1 MGFGP
6 AQLKKI
12 VVTGL
17 AEVVASERFESSK
30 PLDRGGLP
38 GSAGELSSSA
48 VWFAVDNLGVPNTT
62 RAVTVDFMGDRKY
75 GLGVAPRAFVVS
87 DAVENVL
94 NEMPSEVLVKV
105 DLHLRR
111 NLLGSAAFMHFARPR
126 GTSEIWVSSEEG
138 AERAVSEFRRLYYGP
153 VEEWFARFGSPETLL
168 ENARKPTG
176 VRDYDRVNPNPVLL
190 RAAAVLSVVNGLPQE
205 AADLV
210 DWYLHRDGFHNW
222 DSIDRAEGFD
232 AAMIERFPEYA
243 RARGR

>member
-6 AQLKKI
+6 AQLKEI

-17 AEVVASERFESSK
+17 AEVMASERFEPSK

-38 GSAGELSSSA
+38 GSAGESSSSA

-62 RAVTVDFMGDRKY
+62 KAVTVDFMGDRKR
-75 GLGVAPRAFVVS
+75 GLGVAPWAFVVS

-94 NEMPSEVLVKV
+94 NEMPSEVLTKI
-105 DLHLRR
+105 DLRR
-111 NLLGSAAFMHFARPR
+111 NFLGSAAFMHFVRPR

-138 AERAVSEFRRLYYGP
+138 AERAVSEFRGLYYGP

-168 ENARKPTG
+168 EYARKPS
-176 VRDYDRVNPNPVLL
+176 VRAYDRVNPNPLLL

-205 AADLV
+205 AAELV
-210 DWYLHRDGFHNW
+210 AWYLRRDGFHNW
-222 DSIDRAEGFD
+222 DSVDRAEGFD
-232 AAMIERFPEYA
+232 AAMIERFPDYA